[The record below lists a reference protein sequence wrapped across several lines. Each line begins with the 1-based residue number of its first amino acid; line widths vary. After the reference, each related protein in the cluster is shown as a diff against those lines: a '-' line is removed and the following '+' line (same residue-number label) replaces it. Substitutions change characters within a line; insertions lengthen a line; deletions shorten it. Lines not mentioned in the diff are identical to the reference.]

1 MENENSNTKKP
12 FFKKIIL
19 DAVKFLFLILILSLF
34 FHTQISSFIEAVSD
48 YAFHHY
54 FFTIFL
60 SLVCLVITLE
70 FEIFNGEHSKEI
82 KNKFK
87 NNLKK

>member
-1 MENENSNTKKP
+1 MQKEESNTKKP
-12 FFKKIIL
+12 LFKKIII
-19 DAVKFLFLILILSLF
+19 DCIKFLFLLLILSLF
-34 FHTQISSFIEAVSD
+34 FHSKISSFISAISD

-60 SLVCLVITLE
+60 SLICLVITLE

-82 KNKFK
+82 KNKIK